1 MYLLGKEGG
10 VRNVTVRVGCHKL
23 LFSLMYLCMYVFIYL
38 FIYIT
43 SSYVGLQHVIQFEIK
58 FIVP

>member
-1 MYLLGKEGG
+1 MYLLGKGGGGGG

-23 LFSLMYLCMYVFIYL
+23 LFSLIYL

-43 SSYVGLQHVIQFEIK
+43 SSYVGLQRVIQFEIK

>member
-1 MYLLGKEGG
+1 MYLLGKGGGGG

-23 LFSLMYLCMYVFIYL
+23 LFSLIYLFIYL

-43 SSYVGLQHVIQFEIK
+43 SSYVGLQHVIQFEINS
-58 FIVP
+58 

>member
-1 MYLLGKEGG
+1 M
-10 VRNVTVRVGCHKL
+10 RNVTVRVGFHKL
-23 LFSLMYLCMYVFIYL
+23 LFSLIYLFIYL